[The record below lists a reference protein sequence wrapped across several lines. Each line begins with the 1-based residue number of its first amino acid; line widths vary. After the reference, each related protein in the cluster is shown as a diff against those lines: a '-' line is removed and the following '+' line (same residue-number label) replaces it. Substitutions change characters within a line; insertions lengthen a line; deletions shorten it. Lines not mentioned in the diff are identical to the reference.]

1 MPTDNT
7 MKFKFVDRAQVKV
20 SKKSA
25 SKFRP
30 LTDALDKLESGGQAL
45 EVSYTTD
52 KELNSMRNVIYMYNR
67 ETGKKVKSGK
77 DSSNKRVFFYL

>member
-1 MPTDNT
+1 
-7 MKFKFVDRAQVKV
+7 MKFKFVDRTQIKS

-30 LTDALDKLESGGQAL
+30 LVEALEKLEKGGQAI
-45 EVSYTTD
+45 EVNYSSD

-77 DSSNKRVFFYL
+77 DSFNKRVFFYL

>member
-1 MPTDNT
+1 
-7 MKFKFVDRAQVKV
+7 MKFKFVDRGLVKV

-30 LTDALDKLESGGQAL
+30 LTEALEKLESGGQAL
-45 EVSYTTD
+45 EVNYTTD

-77 DSSNKRVFFYL
+77 DSVNKRVFFYL

>member
-1 MPTDNT
+1 
-7 MKFKFVDRAQVKV
+7 MKFKFVDRALVKV

-30 LTDALDKLESGGQAL
+30 LTEALDKLDVGGQAL
-45 EVSYTTD
+45 EVNYTTD

-77 DSSNKRVFFYL
+77 DSVNKRVFFYL

>member
-1 MPTDNT
+1 
-7 MKFKFVDRAQVKV
+7 MKFKFVDRGLVKV

-30 LTDALDKLESGGQAL
+30 LTEALDKLDVGGQAL
-45 EVSYTTD
+45 EVNYTTD

-77 DSSNKRVFFYL
+77 DSVNKRVFFYL

>member
-1 MPTDNT
+1 
-7 MKFKFVDRAQVKV
+7 MKFKFVDRGLVKV

-30 LTDALDKLESGGQAL
+30 LTEALDKLDAGGQAL
-45 EVSYTTD
+45 EVNYTTD

-77 DSSNKRVFFYL
+77 DSVNKRVFFYL

>member
-1 MPTDNT
+1 
-7 MKFKFVDRAQVKV
+7 MKFKFVDRGLVKV

-30 LTDALDKLESGGQAL
+30 LTEALEKLEVGGQAL
-45 EVSYTTD
+45 EVNYTTD

-77 DSSNKRVFFYL
+77 DSVNKRVFFYL

>member
-1 MPTDNT
+1 
-7 MKFKFVDRAQVKV
+7 MKFKFVDRGLVKV

-30 LTDALDKLESGGQAL
+30 LTEALDKLESGGQAL
-45 EVSYTTD
+45 EVNYLTD

-77 DSSNKRVFFYL
+77 DSVNKRVFFYL